1 MDKNKKKHPTEKRHS
16 QTSTT
21 PSSLTNSPVKRR
33 RSSNSTISKISQITS
48 NNKSFSP
55 SPRRKPM
62 KKVTFKTDF
71 IQIVVV
77 DSYKK
82 YNNPED
88 LNNDMKCRCVI
99 I

>member
-1 MDKNKKKHPTEKRHS
+1 MDKNKKKYPIEKKNS
-16 QTSTT
+16 QTSTS
-21 PSSLTNSPVKRR
+21 PSLANSPSKRR
-33 RSSNSTISKISQITS
+33 RSSASSKISQFNTL
-48 NNKSFSP
+48 NKSISP

-82 YNNPED
+82 YNNGDNSNMET
-88 LNNDMKCRCVI
+88 NCRCLI